1 MTKLNFS
8 IKNQVF
14 SFLESY
20 SFLLFLK
27 NKYVGLA
34 LFILSLVNPTGAL
47 FSLLAYYSGGLFLK
61 LLGASFSRDNSFY
74 SYNSIL
80 VGLLAGFLF
89 EFSIYSMIFVIVL
102 SFLTASLSFFLSSIF
117 AKYFSLPI
125 LNLPFTIC
133 GIAVFLLLAQ
143 YGNLNLAHTP
153 LQFHLNLDFLPFW
166 LSGFFKA
173 LGAIIFL
180 PYDIVGIIVLLIV
193 LAFSRISFFMSVLG
207 YFTGTIFLT
216 LLKGSAHPVNADIYN
231 FNFILIA
238 IALGAYLMIPTFKSY
253 IIAILAVLMSVIIM
267 DTANAIWAIYQ
278 VPVFTLP
285 FIVIVSVV
293 LYIAK
298 NLNFKYVTQV
308 FLETP
313 EKNLLHYINYT
324 NRFDDL
330 IAKPYLPF
338 SGEWHVYQGHDDHWT
353 HKGVWK
359 HAYDFIIKD
368 PISKKSY
375 LNDGLNVRDYLCFGK
390 PILSPINGTVVALYD
405 KFIDNE
411 IGEVD
416 YENNWGNYVIIQS
429 DFGYFVELSHLQQ
442 DSLAVNLYDR
452 VYVNQKIAN
461 CGNSGYSPEPHL
473 HIQCQQFGFLGA
485 NTVDFTF
492 GNALLN
498 KKQVLQKQKVHIGD
512 SLKVRFSTNTN
523 KLFQFILDDSFK
535 YTVRKNNKALLAG
548 EIVVKMDEYGFNYL
562 YDMEKNVALYYRN
575 SEDFFAFTTLIG
587 SNESVLAYIFAALP
601 SIYLSNKESHWEDQ
615 VNPVFIEK
623 ENWFI
628 SFFRSF
634 FHDSFKYLT
643 NVKYLPQQKTI
654 TTTTKLFT
662 PLKKRKIFE
671 ANIKLSANNQWIE
684 QIIIHKNGDS
694 WEINIDEN

>member
-1 MTKLNFS
+1 MTKLNFN

-61 LLGASFSRDNSFY
+61 LLGASFSKDNSFY

-102 SFLTASLSFFLSSIF
+102 VFLTASLSFFLSTIF
-117 AKYFSLPI
+117 SRFFALPI

-133 GIAVFLLLAQ
+133 GIAIFLLLAQ
-143 YGNLNLAHTP
+143 YGNLNLAHIP
-153 LQFHLNLDFLPFW
+153 LPYHLNLDFLPFW

-173 LGAIIFL
+173 AGAIIFL
-180 PYDIVGIIVLLIV
+180 PYDLIGIIVLLIV
-193 LAFSRISFFMSVLG
+193 LAFSRISFFMSVIG
-207 YFTGTIFLT
+207 YFSGTLFLT

-238 IALGAYLMIPTFKSY
+238 IALGAYLMIPTLKSY
-253 IIAILAVLMSVIIM
+253 LIAIIAVLMSVIIM

-285 FIVIVSVV
+285 FIVMVSVV

-298 NLNFKYVTQV
+298 TLNFKYVSQV

-313 EKNLLHYINYT
+313 EKNLLQYINYT
-324 NRFDDL
+324 NRFDDFL
-330 IAKPYLPF
+330 AKPYLPF
-338 SGEWHVYQGHDDHWT
+338 SGEWHVYQAQDDHWT

-359 HAYDFIIKD
+359 HAYDFVIKD
-368 PISKKSY
+368 PISKKTY
-375 LNDGLNVRDYLCFGK
+375 VNDGLRVKDYLCFGK

-405 KFIDNE
+405 KLIDNE
-411 IGEVD
+411 IGKVD
-416 YENNWGNYVIIQS
+416 SENNWGNFVIIQS
-429 DFGYFVELSHLQQ
+429 DFGYFVEISHLQQ
-442 DSLAVNLYDR
+442 GSLAVNLYDR
-452 VYVNQKIAN
+452 VYVNQRIAN

-485 NTVDFTF
+485 NTVNFSF
-492 GNALLN
+492 SNALLN
-498 KKQVLQKQKVHIGD
+498 AKEVLQKQKIQVGD
-512 SLKVRFSTNTN
+512 SLNLRYGTSKN
-523 KLFQFILDDSFK
+523 KLFQLILDDSFK
-535 YTVRKNNKALLAG
+535 YTVLKNHKAVMAG
-548 EIVVKMDEYGFNYL
+548 KIVVKMDAQGYNYL
-562 YDMEKNVALYYRN
+562 YDIENDVALYYRKT
-575 SEDFFAFTTLIG
+575 EDSFAFTTLVG
-587 SNESVLAYIFAALP
+587 TNDSVLAYIFAALP
-601 SIYLSNKESHWEDQ
+601 SLYFSDSETSWEDQ
-615 VNPVFIEK
+615 VYPAVFAQ

-634 FHDSFKYLT
+634 FHDSFKYFTSL
-643 NVKYLPQQKTI
+643 KYSPQQKIVNSSTQLLSPF
-654 TTTTKLFT
+654 KQ
-662 PLKKRKIFE
+662 RKIF
-671 ANIKLSANNQWIE
+671 AAKIKLCAHNQWIE
-684 QIIIHKNGDS
+684 QIIIDKNGDN
-694 WEINIDEN
+694 WEININEV